1 MTPQEKIA
9 STLFLSLNNINY
21 PQKVALTL
29 QQYIKKD
36 FIDAFPELKVSDIS
50 NLLQELKEEDK
61 IERVGS
67 ERAGFWK
74 IKGDKK

>member
-29 QQYIKKD
+29 QQYNIRQILYNVI
-36 FIDAFPELKVSDIS
+36 FYVY
-50 NLLQELKEEDK
+50 
-61 IERVGS
+61 
-67 ERAGFWK
+67 
-74 IKGDKK
+74 

>member
-29 QQYIKKD
+29 QQYKIFCIKK
-36 FIDAFPELKVSDIS
+36 
-50 NLLQELKEEDK
+50 EEK
-61 IERVGS
+61 R
-67 ERAGFWK
+67 
-74 IKGDKK
+74 